1 MIQAAFRCEDDELLF
16 LGGTFFPARRASESP
31 IAIACL
37 RLFTFF
43 PLRPILR
50 RPRLNSCISRSTFLP
65 ALGLY
70 LRREL
75 DLRPRE
81 DELRRER
88 DVVRCEL
95 RAEALRRLRAELRR
109 RELPLL
115 RRLLLRD
122 ELLLRELERCLVAIG

>member
-1 MIQAAFRCEDDELLF
+1 M
-16 LGGTFFPARRASESP
+16 
-31 IAIACL
+31 AIACL
-37 RLFTFF
+37 RLFTFL

-50 RPRLNSCISRSTFLP
+50 RPRLNSCISRSTFLL

-70 LRREL
+70 FRREL

-88 DVVRCEL
+88 DVLRCEL
-95 RAEALRRLRAELRR
+95 RAEALRRLPAELRR

-115 RRLLLRD
+115 RRLRPRD
-122 ELLLRELERCLVAIG
+122 ELRLRELE